1 MSDTTGTTAAQN
13 RALKLFVVLSR
24 ANRAVEEHMAGDIK
38 RHGLTP
44 VEFAVMEALYHKGPM
59 LLGEVQ
65 RKILLSSGGITY
77 VVDRLEEKQLVERQ
91 ECPGDRRARFA
102 ALTKQGESLMRRI
115 FPLHAEAI
123 ERAMAGLGA
132 REQEELT
139 GLLKKLG
146 LSAAESAGQP
156 AEGRAVAAVAE
167 SGSARNR

>member
-1 MSDTTGTTAAQN
+1 MPDTTAAQK
-13 RALKLFVVLSR
+13 RALKLFVVLAR

-77 VVDRLEEKQLVERQ
+77 VVDRLEGKQLVERQ

-102 ALTKQGESLMRRI
+102 ALTKHGEALMRRI
-115 FPLHAEAI
+115 FPLHAGAI

-139 GLLKKLG
+139 SLLKKLG
-146 LSAAESAGQP
+146 LSAAA
-156 AEGRAVAAVAE
+156 
-167 SGSARNR
+167 SAREARPHQAAAAGPGAPR